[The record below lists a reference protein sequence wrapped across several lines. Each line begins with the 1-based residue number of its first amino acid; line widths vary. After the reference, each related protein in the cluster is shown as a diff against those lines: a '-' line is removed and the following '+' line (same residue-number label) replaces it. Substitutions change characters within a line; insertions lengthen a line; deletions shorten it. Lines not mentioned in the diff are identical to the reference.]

1 MEFRAVEGALMFTAA
16 GIEKKKTIPAKME
29 VDEGV
34 WRQMKANGGR
44 RRCMKVNEG

>member
-1 MEFRAVEGALMFTAA
+1 MTLWNFGPSKGALMFTAA

-34 WRQMKANGGR
+34 
-44 RRCMKVNEG
+44 